1 VRRARVGAQLLHRP
15 SSRGVLELVERL
27 VGVQAQLPST
37 VPLALRARTRN
48 PAHADV
54 RPALETD
61 RSVVRTWAM
70 RGTLH
75 LVLAEDVRWLTRILA
90 PGQMTGARR
99 RLAQLGVDEPDEA
112 IRHLEGAL
120 SDGPLTRA
128 EAAEQL
134 RARGVPLD
142 GQAAYHLLRFAALT
156 GHVCFGPQRHG
167 ENAFVLL
174 DDWRPDPGEDR
185 RDETELARRYLLA
198 HAPAGPEDFAAWSGL
213 GTRVARRAFQDLAP
227 ELARAP
233 GGTFRPRA
241 RRPASPADVVRLIPA
256 FDPYL
261 LGWRDRSFAVPARH
275 ASDVNRGGGWVRG
288 VALVDGRAVATWTID
303 RGGAGA
309 RVRLRPF
316 GRLHRS
322 SALDAEIRDVERF
335 LAASGAG
342 DGS

>member
-1 VRRARVGAQLLHRP
+1 MGAQLLHRP
-15 SSRGVLELVERL
+15 SSRGVSELVERL

-54 RPALETD
+54 RPALEAD

-75 LVLAEDVRWLTRILA
+75 LVLAEDVRWLTRMLA

-99 RLAQLGVDEPDEA
+99 RLSQLGVDDPDEA
-112 IRHLEGAL
+112 IRHLERAL
-120 SDGPLTRA
+120 SDGPLTRG
-128 EAAEQL
+128 EAAERL
-134 RARGVPLD
+134 RARGVQLD
-142 GQAAYHLLRFAALT
+142 GQAAYHLLRFAALA
-156 GHVCFGPQRHG
+156 GLVCFGPQRDG

-174 DDWRPDPGEDR
+174 DDWIPDPGDDGR
-185 RDETELARRYLLA
+185 NETELARRYLVA
-198 HAPAGPEDFAAWSGL
+198 HAPASPDDFATWSGL
-213 GTRVARRAFQDLAP
+213 GTRAARQAFEDLAP
-227 ELARAP
+227 ELARAS

-241 RRPASPADVVRLIPA
+241 RRPAMPADVVRLIPA

-261 LGWRDRSFAVPARH
+261 LGWRDRSFAVPARY
-275 ASDVNRGGGWVRG
+275 AKEVNRGGGWVRG

-303 RGGAGA
+303 RSRAGA

-316 GRLHRS
+316 GRLARS
-322 SALDAEIRDVERF
+322 SALDAEIHDVERF
-335 LAASGAG
+335 LAVSGTV